1 MCLLLSGKKYNFGE
15 INEFK
20 GNLRLN
26 IRRYSLYLLLLFV
39 FQISALHGQVTFE
52 KGFIAG
58 LSSATIDFKPDANL
72 QVESNTNVLAG
83 AYGEAVLPGPLSVQ
97 LNMLYMQKGASLK
110 VEGGEDVY
118 SVKYLEF
125 PVLAKLSFAMAPT
138 VSYHLYGGPAF
149 ALKLSETIPGSD
161 DTAPLQDA
169 FKSTDLG
176 VAVGA
181 GFSVATG
188 KGAIN
193 IGARYTLGLSN
204 VYTDNNT
211 DIDDDKFTGEVG
223 GEEPELKNK
232 VFAIL
237 FSFGL

>member
-1 MCLLLSGKKYNFGE
+1 MDV
-15 INEFK
+15 
-20 GNLRLN
+20 
-26 IRRYSLYLLLLFV
+26 RRYSLYLLLMLV
-39 FQISALHGQVTFE
+39 LQISAMYGQVSFE
-52 KGFIAG
+52 KGFVAG
-58 LSSATIDFKPDANL
+58 LSSSTIDFKPDANL

-83 AYGEAVLPGPLSVQ
+83 IYGEAVLPGPLSVQ
-97 LNMLYMQKGASLK
+97 LNMLYLQKGASLK
-110 VEGGEDVY
+110 VEDGEDVY
-118 SVKYLEF
+118 SVNYLEF

-161 DTAPLQDA
+161 DTAPLEDA
-169 FKSTDLG
+169 FKSSDLG

-181 GFSVATG
+181 GFSVSTG
-188 KGAIN
+188 KGALN

-204 VYTDNNT
+204 VFTNNNT
-211 DIDDDKFTGEVG
+211 DIDDDKFTGEAE

-237 FSFGL
+237 FSFGF